1 MTPRRRLSLPAT
13 ARTRTAAFVFTLV
26 AIALHSAPALAGDE
40 AAAEALFVEGKKL
53 AAEGKLAEACPK
65 FAESNRLDRGAGTLI
80 HLADCYEKNHQT
92 ASAWATFKDAASAA
106 QALGRADWQK
116 LATQR
121 AAVLEPKLAK
131 LTVKV
136 KDPADRIEVTR
147 DGSSMSPA
155 SWGTPLPVDVGHH
168 VVQAWAPNRKP
179 FKASVDVSKD
189 GDRVEILVPK
199 LEEGLG
205 GTPTPAGGNTAG
217 GGDKGQPPPKVHN
230 GDEGSSQK
238 TIGFLVGGVGL
249 AGLAVGGVT
258 GLLAIGKNSDS
269 KSACPNDGACNNQE
283 AIDANDGAKTFG
295 TVSTI
300 GFIAGG
306 ACLAAG
312 AILIF
317 TAPSSSARSGSIKP
331 APTRGVSVLPATDGR
346 SAGMSLMGV
355 F

>member
-1 MTPRRRLSLPAT
+1 VTSTRRFSG
-13 ARTRTAAFVFTLV
+13 ARTATLVFTFA
-26 AIALHSAPALAGDE
+26 AIVLRSAPALAGPDE

-106 QALGRADWQK
+106 QALGRSDWQK

-121 AAVLEPKLAK
+121 AAILEPKLSK

-136 KDPADRIEVTR
+136 QDPADRIEVTR

-179 FKASVDVSKD
+179 FKASVNVTKD

-199 LEEGLG
+199 LEDGPG
-205 GTPTPAGGNTAG
+205 G
-217 GGDKGQPPPKVHN
+217 PPPTGVATPGTKETPPQPVVHR

-238 TIGFLVGGVGL
+238 TIGFVVGGIGI
-249 AGLAVGGVT
+249 AGLAVGAVT

-269 KSACPNDGACNNQE
+269 KNACPNDGACNNPD

-317 TAPSSSARSGSIKP
+317 TAPSSSRSGSITP
-331 APTRGVSVLPATDGR
+331 RPTRGLRLVPATDGR
-346 SAGMSLMGV
+346 SGGMSVMGV